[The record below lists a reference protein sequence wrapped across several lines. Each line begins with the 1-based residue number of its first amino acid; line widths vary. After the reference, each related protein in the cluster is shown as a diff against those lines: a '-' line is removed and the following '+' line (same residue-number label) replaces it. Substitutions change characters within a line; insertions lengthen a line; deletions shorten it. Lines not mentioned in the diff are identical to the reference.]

1 MTTITL
7 KSLIERRA
15 CYSRERLEALFDR
28 PYTPLEVLTNQ
39 HGPWADVPD
48 DDRLLA
54 VLHKGVIDDR
64 TLRLFACDC
73 AERALERERKAGR
86 KPHADSWKAIE
97 VARRF
102 ADGKA
107 TNEELKAARS
117 AAAAASNAS
126 NAAAAYAY
134 AAAAYAAA
142 YAYAASNAS
151 AAYASNAA
159 ASAAYAANAA
169 AAYAAERR
177 WQVERLVQML
187 KGGA

>member
-1 MTTITL
+1 MSDITL

-48 DDRLLA
+48 DDRLWA

-64 TLRLFACDC
+64 TLLLFACDC
-73 AERALERERKAGR
+73 AERASERERKAGR

-107 TNEELKAARS
+107 TNEELEAARC
-117 AAAAASNAS
+117 
-126 NAAAAYAY
+126 
-134 AAAAYAAA
+134 AAYAAA
-142 YAYAASNAS
+142 YAAAAAEASAKAAVYAADAG
-151 AAYASNAA
+151 
-159 ASAAYAANAA
+159 
-169 AAYAAERR
+169 AAYAAERH
-177 WQVERLVQML
+177 WQVERLVGML

>member
-7 KSLIERRA
+7 ESLIERRA

-48 DDRLLA
+48 DDRLWA

-86 KPHADSWKAIE
+86 KPHADSWKVIE

-107 TNEELKAARS
+107 TTKELEAARS
-117 AAAAASNAS
+117 AAYAADAD
-126 NAAAAYAY
+126 
-134 AAAAYAAA
+134 AAAYAAA
-142 YAYAASNAS
+142 YAAYAADAD
-151 AAYASNAA
+151 A
-159 ASAAYAANAA
+159 AAYAAAYAA
-169 AAYAAERR
+169 YAAVYAAYAAERR

>member
-28 PYTPLEVLTNQ
+28 PYTPLEVLTNME
-39 HGPWADVPD
+39 GPWADVPD
-48 DDRLLA
+48 GDRLWA

-107 TNEELKAARS
+107 TTKELEAARS
-117 AAAAASNAS
+117 
-126 NAAAAYAY
+126 
-134 AAAAYAAA
+134 AAYAAA
-142 YAYAASNAS
+142 YANPAYANPAYANPAYAA
-151 AAYASNAA
+151 AY
-159 ASAAYAANAA
+159 SAAYAAADAA
-169 AAYAAERR
+169 ADAAERR
-177 WQVERLVQML
+177 WQVERLVEML

>member
-7 KSLIERRA
+7 ESLIERRA

-48 DDRLLA
+48 DDRLWA

-86 KPHADSWKAIE
+86 KPHADSWKVIE

-117 AAAAASNAS
+117 AAAAA
-126 NAAAAYAY
+126 Y

-142 YAYAASNAS
+142 YADADAAAAAYAAAAYAASNA
-151 AAYASNAA
+151 ASNA
-159 ASAAYAANAA
+159 AA